1 MFLYSIRKCKKTLKF
16 DNVEVDKK
24 EFHTS
29 KQTIALVNVD
39 QILVSDKFKHSDT
52 SFKFFIG
59 YNDDY
64 IIRPLCSILP
74 QTSGFVKYF
83 GNNKKICPVRLK
95 MMPYC
100 LNIVMFRTKLKILK
114 A

>member
-1 MFLYSIRKCKKTLKF
+1 MQAKTLMFLYSIRKCKKTLKF

-59 YNDDY
+59 YNDDN
-64 IIRPLCSILP
+64 IIRPLWLS
-74 QTSGFVKYF
+74 TS
-83 GNNKKICPVRLK
+83 L
-95 MMPYC
+95 
-100 LNIVMFRTKLKILK
+100 FRKILAK
-114 A
+114 NKDEKDAWIYRWIIDNLELESSSSE